1 MPWCRPSAPRALKF
15 WTCPIEGYAGMQR
28 AISAIAVSS
37 NVENIFPPRLR
48 MRFFLCCLFLAVL
61 SCPLPTHAQPAQGR
75 FFLMGSGAMHLKNL
89 RNNREAT
96 VHLLKA
102 DGSLNEADFTTV
114 DWLFDFPTQEKGEHI
129 SPRMLFMLNYFAEQ
143 LAPGKTINIES
154 AYRSPEYN
162 EKIRAAGNNAARTS
176 AHIDGMALDFWLEG
190 VEGKT
195 LWQTIKAQNCGGIG
209 HYGGKT
215 VHFDAGRPRFWEA
228 GTSGTRSPEPDNN
241 RHLYLSTEYD
251 RYQPREPL
259 RLALSNLSSF
269 AFGVQPKVEVY
280 RAGDQR
286 QPLTTLPLQQAN
298 NTTCLAIGERKASR
312 FLTTTLPA
320 ELPPGRYQLKLA
332 FCDKPFPQMPDT
344 ALSNPIEIRR

>member
-1 MPWCRPSAPRALKF
+1 MPWCRPSVPRALTF
-15 WTCPIEGYAGMQR
+15 WTYLTERLSERTILSTNP
-28 AISAIAVSS
+28 
-37 NVENIFPPRLR
+37 FPPRFH
-48 MRFFLCCLFLAVL
+48 MLFWVRCSLLLALLL
-61 SCPLPTHAQPAQGR
+61 SALPSQAQTSQGR
-75 FFLMGSGAMHLKNL
+75 FFLMGSGTMHLKNL

-102 DGSLNEADFTTV
+102 DGSLNEADFNTV
-114 DWLFDFPTQEKGEHI
+114 DWVFDFPTKEKGEHI
-129 SPRMLFMLNYFAEQ
+129 SPRMLFMLSYFAEQ

-154 AYRSPEYN
+154 AYRSEEYN
-162 EKIRAAGNNAARTS
+162 DKIRAAGNNAARTS

-190 VEGKT
+190 VEGKR
-195 LWQTIKAQNCGGIG
+195 LWQTIKEKNCGGIG

-228 GTSGTRSPEPDNN
+228 ATSGTRSPEPDNN
-241 RHLYLSTEYD
+241 RHLYLSTDYD
-251 RYQPREPL
+251 RYQPGNSL

-269 AFGVQPKVEVY
+269 AFGVQPTVEVY

-286 QPLTTLPLQQAN
+286 QPITTLPLQQSGNGA
-298 NTTCLAIGERKASR
+298 CLNIGERKASR

-320 ELPPGRYQLKLA
+320 ELPPGRYQVKLA
-332 FCDKPFPQMPDT
+332 FCDKPFPQMPDE